1 MAPSHVTSARD
12 RERIS
17 ALATGLAAT
26 IISWT
31 FAAAFAPEKLESLAY
46 YSPWFYGP
54 VATAAWALFSAIAYL
69 LISRDRRRRAPQNA
83 HEGYRCRE
91 LGMAAPANGYSVCT
105 NQAEKNRLGAVTAG
119 FALTISV
126 WVAALS
132 FMPGAWLD
140 WLGDAPAWIYCIAS
154 VAVWAGLSEAMYI
167 IFRASHEKLRRT
179 QARGADSGFL
189 SDSSVATH
197 FERRNKPPN

>member
-1 MAPSHVTSARD
+1 MVPSQRTSARD

-31 FAAAFAPEKLESLAY
+31 FAAAFAPEELESLAH

-54 VATAAWALFSAIAYL
+54 LATAAWALFSAIAYL

-91 LGMAAPANGYSVCT
+91 LAMAAPANGCSVCA

-119 FALTISV
+119 FALTISG

-140 WLGDAPAWIYCIAS
+140 WLSDAPAWIYCIAS
-154 VAVWAGLSEAMYI
+154 VVLWASLSEAMYI
-167 IFRASHEKLRRT
+167 ILRASHEKLRRN
-179 QARGADSGFL
+179 QARGAN
-189 SDSSVATH
+189 SSFQTH
-197 FERRNKPPN
+197 P